1 MGTHGKKIM
10 NPRIRVLKILEY
22 LKENTDENHRIKPA
36 DIRRDNID
44 FYNEFVKSKVTFG
57 RCIYDLA
64 DFYSRDKFGYR
75 ACFNEWK
82 IIYDSFTER
91 EIINTPDYEFGENEE
106 NFDEIDMDNHI
117 RNLYYK
123 HPFSYEELDQIIM
136 GIHLLGLDADTSK
149 DIINRLTKNLSSKH
163 YQALPNSVTG
173 LHQPNNVDRL
183 TLSNNLKLINE
194 ALGKGERPSRKI
206 SFVFCGYNLNKELV
220 ETKSKP
226 YTVSPFDI
234 VCCSGRYYLIANTDG
249 YNNMSI
255 WRIDLMR
262 DLTVCSERAKQRYQ
276 IKGMDDSWRDKDYY
290 EHLNMFFD
298 EPIDITLKVL
308 PSKYGTDITKPDYTF
323 LYDYFGKTYKVMSA
337 DESGAIITVK
347 ASKDAMVNFALQ
359 YSDCLEIIKPVE
371 VRNRVIKK
379 INNLAE
385 KYMSC

>member
-10 NPRIRVLKILEY
+10 NPRMRVLEILEY
-22 LKENTDENHRIKPA
+22 LKENTDEIHRIKPA
-36 DIRRDNID
+36 NIRDDSID

-57 RCIYDLA
+57 KCIYDLA

-82 IIYDSFTER
+82 IIYDSFVKR
-91 EIINTPDYEFGENEE
+91 EIINTPEYEFDENEE
-106 NFDEIDMDNHI
+106 DFDEVDIDNHI

-136 GIHLLGLDADTSK
+136 GIHLLGLDANTSN
-149 DIINRLTKNLSSKH
+149 DMINRLTKNLSSKY
-163 YQALPNSVTG
+163 YQALPSSVVS

-194 ALGKGERPSRKI
+194 AIGKDRRLPRKI

-220 ETKSKP
+220 ETKSKA

-234 VCCSGRYYLIANTDG
+234 VCYSGRYYLFANKDG
-249 YNNMSI
+249 YDNMSI

-262 DLTVCSERAKQRYQ
+262 DLKICNEQAKMRGQV
-276 IKGMDDSWRDKDYY
+276 KGIDDAWSDKDYY

-298 EPIDITLKVL
+298 EPVEITLKVL
-308 PSKYGTDITKPDYTF
+308 PSKCEADITKPDYTF
-323 LYDYFGKTYKVMSA
+323 LYDYFGDTYRVVST
-337 DESGAIITVK
+337 DDTGAIIVVK
-347 ASKDAMVNFALQ
+347 ASKLAMVNFALQ
-359 YSDCLEIIKPVE
+359 YSDRIEIIKPVE
-371 VRNRVIKK
+371 IRNMVIDK
-379 INNLAE
+379 INNLQR
-385 KYMSC
+385 KYEV